1 MTRTVQIGSAGGRP
15 SSSHKDVGF
24 GLGLDK
30 LPDDGIVRD
39 SDGGEDAVNPS
50 GRPSAA

>member
-1 MTRTVQIGSAGGRP
+1 MVPQGHLLVNYVETQGTVEKVS
-15 SSSHKDVGF
+15 F

-39 SDGGEDAVNPS
+39 SDGGEDAVNQS